1 MSVNISGDY
10 NVLENGKFE
19 IGEEDA
25 EDEEVEVGTMSPGS
39 DWDSDME
46 KNEEHCTGFG
56 DEEEEL
62 SRFVCQLY
70 DLIFREGARV
80 DVALKNALASNRKL
94 RYCCHLPSVK

>member
-1 MSVNISGDY
+1 M
-10 NVLENGKFE
+10 ENGRFE

-25 EDEEVEVGTMSPGS
+25 EDEEVEPEPMSPAS

-46 KNEEHCTGFG
+46 KDEDLSTGFG

-80 DVALKNALASNRKL
+80 DIALKNALASNRKL
-94 RYCCHLPSVK
+94 RYCCHLPNVKQLVE